1 MSTACSCCSVP
12 QCTCALSSYGTVVAQ
27 PLALL
32 TTSLVSQTHAHPP
45 ATPLPCPLQNAALV
59 AEAGANALVAGTTV
73 FAGKEPPEVRRW
85 VAAALGLRRMQ
96 RCMHEPCQDG
106 CPPAGASA

>member
-1 MSTACSCCSVP
+1 MCTACSCCNVP
-12 QCTCALSSYGTVVAQ
+12 QRTCAVSSYGTAVAQ

-32 TTSLVSQTHAHPP
+32 TTSLLLQTHAHPP

-73 FAGKEPPEVRRW
+73 FAGKEPPEVRHL

-96 RCMHEPCQDG
+96 RYMHAPCQDG
-106 CPPAGASA
+106 CPQAGASA